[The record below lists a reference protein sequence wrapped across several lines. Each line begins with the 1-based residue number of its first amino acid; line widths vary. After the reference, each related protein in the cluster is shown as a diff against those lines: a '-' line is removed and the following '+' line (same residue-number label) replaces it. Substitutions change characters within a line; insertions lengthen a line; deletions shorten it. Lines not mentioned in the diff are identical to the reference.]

1 MLMAMLCPGL
11 APILKQDE
19 GQDGAERGPGD
30 DANEG
35 KEKRQHRPGRG
46 DGHWN
51 GKATHENQQ
60 KKKRGSEAFV
70 PLNTAL
76 GCVAN
81 KAIGIGVYV
90 DVDGVFV
97 ILRCNAMFGQRE
109 SLWRYRRQRVRFNAR
124 TLRSHVQGV
133 GFVDDGLL
141 QTPIF
146 GGAP

>member
-1 MLMAMLCPGL
+1 MAMLCPGL

-19 GQDGAERGPGD
+19 GQDGAERGPGN

-51 GKATHENQQ
+51 GKATNENQQ

-70 PLNTAL
+70 PLNTVL

-81 KAIGIGVYV
+81 KAIGIGVHAY
-90 DVDGVFV
+90 VDGVFA

-109 SLWRYRRQRVRFNAR
+109 SLWRY
-124 TLRSHVQGV
+124 
-133 GFVDDGLL
+133 
-141 QTPIF
+141 
-146 GGAP
+146 